1 MPMFKY
7 EHKKEKV
14 DEESE
19 EEGKE
24 EDKEKDENKDDEK
37 VLGRLEQQRRLTMH
51 MHLVRVKGDES
62 DEMPTPPLKRS
73 RTE

>member
-1 MPMFKY
+1 MNAQKN
-7 EHKKEKV
+7 ENKD
-14 DEESE
+14 DEN
-19 EEGKE
+19 
-24 EDKEKDENKDDEK
+24 ENKDDEK

-73 RTE
+73 RTRTWRSCR